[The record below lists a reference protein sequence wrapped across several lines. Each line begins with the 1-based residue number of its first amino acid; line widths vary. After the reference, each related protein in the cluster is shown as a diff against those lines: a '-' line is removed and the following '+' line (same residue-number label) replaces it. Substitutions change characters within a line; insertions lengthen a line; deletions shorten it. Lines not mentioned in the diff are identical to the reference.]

1 MKDNVKAVVFD
12 VGNVLLR
19 WDPRNLYRKIFKSVE
34 QMEWFLCHV
43 CDGPWNEAQDRGR
56 TWADAVQERT
66 KTFPQWT
73 AEIRA
78 YDERWMETLDGAIE
92 ENVNVLRALK
102 QANVPVY
109 AITNFSKE
117 KFHAARAQFGF
128 FDLFEGIVVS
138 GEEQLIKPDPRIFRL
153 FLDRYQLSAT
163 ACMFVDDSLANVAAA
178 KEIGMRT
185 IHYEEG
191 LDLAAA
197 LDRHGITMRQ
207 DAQTA

>member
-1 MKDNVKAVVFD
+1 MKDKVKAVVFD

-19 WDPRNLYRKIFKSVE
+19 WNPRNLYRKIFDSVE
-34 QMEWFLCHV
+34 QMEWFLSHV

-56 TWADAVQERT
+56 AWADAVQERT
-66 KTFPQWT
+66 KTFPQWA

-78 YDERWMETLDGAIE
+78 YDERWMETLGGEIE

-102 QANVPVY
+102 QANVSVY

-117 KFHAARAQFGF
+117 KFHAARAQFDF

-153 FLDRYQLSAT
+153 FLNRYQLSPPT
-163 ACMFVDDSLANVAAA
+163 CVFVDDSRANVVAA
-178 KEIGMRT
+178 KKIGMRT
-185 IHYEEG
+185 IHYEDG

-197 LDRHGITMRQ
+197 LDRHGITVLQ
-207 DAQTA
+207 DVQTA